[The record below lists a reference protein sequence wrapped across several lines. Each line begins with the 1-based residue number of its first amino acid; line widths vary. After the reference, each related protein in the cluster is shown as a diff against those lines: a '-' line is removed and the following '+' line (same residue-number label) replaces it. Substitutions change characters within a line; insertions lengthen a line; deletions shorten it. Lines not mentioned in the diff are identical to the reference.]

1 MGEWTIAVI
10 DVEEALPPSLLPAV
24 EAKPKP
30 SSSVSEPAP
39 EVPVSK
45 PCDLNRT
52 LPSSLLADA
61 EPKPKPPSSAS
72 VPPPEVAEPTVW
84 TVASKTESTVSEP
97 RSLPDTPSPEPT
109 PPSQPKKRYFSD
121 LFAKLSSINTLGRST
136 QSKPAAS
143 EEPTQ
148 QNLPEPVVIDTVQET
163 TMADESNP
171 QLQMAD
177 DNNAQLQVADD
188 KHVQLEVHPEPCLP
202 VLDVKSTEVTTS
214 DTEQDSGTY
223 DGVENASV
231 SSDDTTN
238 SDLYTG
244 SDLEDQPTKEP
255 ESAYEDVQVY
265 EEVTVAAEEEA
276 KTEETPTQQEDD
288 KGTKEK
294 KKKKTPGCTGNLFS
308 CMKKPGSKKK
318 KETTKKEV
326 PKKDAEEPVEEKTEE
341 TEKEEKV
348 DEGIA
353 MKDDGYVTITNG
365 EA

>member
-24 EAKPKP
+24 EAKPK
-30 SSSVSEPAP
+30 SSASVSEPAP

-45 PCDLNRT
+45 PCDWNRT

-72 VPPPEVAEPTVW
+72 VSPPEVVEPTVW
-84 TVASKTESTVSEP
+84 TIASKTESTVSEP
-97 RSLPDTPSPEPT
+97 RSLPDTPPPEPT

-136 QSKPAAS
+136 QSRPAAS

-148 QNLPEPVVIDTVQET
+148 VLPEPVVIDTVQET
-163 TMADESNP
+163 TMADDNGT
-171 QLQMAD
+171 QLQLAD

-188 KHVQLEVHPEPCLP
+188 KQVQLEVHPEPSLP
-202 VLDVKSTEVTTS
+202 ALDVKSTEVTTS

-244 SDLEDQPTKEP
+244 SDLEDQPAAEP

-265 EEVTVAAEEEA
+265 EEVTVAGGEEA
-276 KTEETPTQQEDD
+276 KTQEIPTDQQDD
-288 KGTKEK
+288 KETKEK

-308 CMKKPGSKKK
+308 CMKKPGLKKK
-318 KETTKKEV
+318 KETTKKEE
-326 PKKDAEEPVEEKTEE
+326 PPKDAEEPVEEKKEE
-341 TEKEEKV
+341 TKKEDQKV